1 MEERTFPRER
11 PGISIG
17 REASQSLESM
27 VHMAQREE
35 LTDRTL
41 TEDSKL
47 LTLSLSLCVSG
58 LSGGFEVGRSFFD
71 FLFSPSRKALSQ
83 PVQTLR
89 GSGETGCDWRVN
101 IVECTVQCDRC
112 MDGTRALLGEY

>member
-47 LTLSLSLCVSG
+47 LTLSLSLCVFLVSLG
-58 LSGGFEVGRSFFD
+58 VLKSVVLSSTSFF
-71 FLFSPSRKALSQ
+71 PPPGR
-83 PVQTLR
+83 R
-89 GSGETGCDWRVN
+89 
-101 IVECTVQCDRC
+101 
-112 MDGTRALLGEY
+112 

>member
-1 MEERTFPRER
+1 MDFSSGTTRHINWE
-11 PGISIG
+11 G
-17 REASQSLESM
+17 SQS
-27 VHMAQREE
+27 E
-35 LTDRTL
+35 LGKHGAHGTEGGVDRQDFDGGFQAL
-41 TEDSKL
+41 DS
-47 LTLSLSLCVSG
+47 LSLSPLCVSG

>member
-1 MEERTFPRER
+1 MIEAGEKQWTFPRER

-47 LTLSLSLCVSG
+47 LTLSLSLLCVFLVSLEVLKSVV
-58 LSGGFEVGRSFFD
+58 LSSTSFF
-71 FLFSPSRKALSQ
+71 PPPGR
-83 PVQTLR
+83 R
-89 GSGETGCDWRVN
+89 
-101 IVECTVQCDRC
+101 
-112 MDGTRALLGEY
+112 